1 MARFVFEEIVCRAER
16 SGKCTVCGKRWK
28 KVKKFS
34 QTVNPFN
41 KNSDGSQK
49 NREQIWAELR
59 AEAKEWQPE
68 HCQAAVI
75 EKAERD
81 RIADR
86 ADAASL

>member
-16 SGKCTVCGKRWK
+16 SGKCAMCGKRWK

-41 KNSDGSQK
+41 RNEDGSQK

-59 AEAKEWQPE
+59 AEAKLWQPE
-68 HCQAAVI
+68 HCVSSVPA
-75 EKAERD
+75 
-81 RIADR
+81 
-86 ADAASL
+86 